1 MGRNARVHHPGK
13 ADVHEKHPVLGLER
27 ENSPSGHQLL
37 TAGRIPVSRSAF
49 GTVDFCST
57 VILRRAATGSH
68 IEHAEKLADRTV
80 AAKCSKNLTQPA
92 HFFSPAHGSG
102 RKRYFD
108 TRANQSPILGESLP
122 TSTYFATFK
131 RT

>member
-1 MGRNARVHHPGK
+1 MGRNARVRYPGK

-27 ENSPSGHQLL
+27 ENSPSSHQLL

-57 VILRRAATGSH
+57 VIIRRAATGSH
-68 IEHAEKLADRTV
+68 IEHAQKLADRTV

-92 HFFSPAHGSG
+92 HFFFSG
-102 RKRYFD
+102 TWLRSETLFRHAGEPISNFRRKFADFD
-108 TRANQSPILGESLP
+108 IFRHI
-122 TSTYFATFK
+122 
-131 RT
+131 